1 MCSTAFLI
9 GGGRE
14 FVTTEKK
21 NASMDVQMRSFLK
34 DPDDVTS

>member
-14 FVTTEKK
+14 FVTTEK
-21 NASMDVQMRSFLK
+21 NAPMDVQMRSFLK